1 MPIIII
7 YHKGLFPNWVLLRWL
22 WISVSDACRI
32 CSPIRTTRPAAP
44 TRFHSPLPPEQ
55 WFIDWQQCGT
65 RDYGFPHTV
74 ACAAKRL
81 CTVPGATTPRTVFTC
96 SYSASSP
103 SPRSSSLSLSRSL
116 VWPNDDSECRQQL
129 RLIRQCP
136 FDLCLMPAACL
147 LPKYSLKNQTIIN
160 HKSKIEDLSSQIA
173 DRSPNEQRYRGGVGG
188 PGSLFPPLSSHTN
201 YLSHTQKA
209 KRFG

>member
-32 CSPIRTTRPAAP
+32 CSPIRITRPAAP
-44 TRFHSPLPPEQ
+44 TWFHSPLPPEQ

-103 SPRSSSLSLSRSL
+103 SPRSASLSLSRSL

-136 FDLCLMPAACL
+136 FDLCLMPAACCRNIRW
-147 LPKYSLKNQTIIN
+147 KIKQSLITNRR
-160 HKSKIEDLSSQIA
+160 SKISVHRSQI
-173 DRSPNEQRYRGGVGG
+173 DLQMNRDIGGSWRV
-188 PGSLFPPLSSHTN
+188 
-201 YLSHTQKA
+201 
-209 KRFG
+209 R